1 MPCTCSFLLR
11 RAVWG
16 LTTGV
21 RPPAD
26 YRLQIWISLIGS
38 GPAADNQAAD
48 ETLQSLPF
56 PVFKLHK
63 FHTHSTSPQ
72 STNDDGFHSDGRSLF
87 RDIQSH
93 PQNVSLRE
101 FGFCVEGTPRH
112 GNIHGQSSAL
122 NRANVEH
129 NWKTRRHTFI
139 LAPVLLD
146 PFIRD
151 TPLKELKTV
160 AAKLAPERINVK
172 KAHQLLPEA
181 DPANALNVFFGA
193 SGTKR
198 SWHRISFPS
207 FSETQSTR
215 A

>member
-1 MPCTCSFLLR
+1 MG
-11 RAVWG
+11 A
-16 LTTGV
+16 

-26 YRLQIWISLIGS
+26 YRLLIEIAPTFGS

-48 ETLQSLPF
+48 ETLQSFPF
-56 PVFKLHK
+56 SVFKLHK
-63 FHTHSTSPQ
+63 FHTHATRTQ

-87 RDIQSH
+87 RDLQSH

-139 LAPVLLD
+139 LAPVFLD
-146 PFIRD
+146 PLIRD

-160 AAKLAPERINVK
+160 AAKLTPEGIHVK
-172 KAHQLLPEA
+172 QAHQLLPEA
-181 DPANALNVFFGA
+181 EPADALNVFFGT

-207 FSETQSTR
+207 FPETRSIR